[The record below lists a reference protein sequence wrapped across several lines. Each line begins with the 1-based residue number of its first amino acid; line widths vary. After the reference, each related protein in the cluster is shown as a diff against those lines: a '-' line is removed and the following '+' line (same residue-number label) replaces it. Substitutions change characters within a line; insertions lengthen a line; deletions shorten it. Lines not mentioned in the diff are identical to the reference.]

1 MSLPTLS
8 DVRTACEGSPELKPL
23 WDEALNAAYYLNL
36 ALGDAV
42 SNTHDRGKRDH
53 DKEARIEA
61 TTTESIAGLG
71 EIFSRRCAALTA
83 KLDELCIS
91 HPTEIN
97 ALAIVSL
104 CSGYPLPKSE

>member
-1 MSLPTLS
+1 MNSPTLS
-8 DVRTACEGSPELKPL
+8 DIRNACLASPILKPL
-23 WDEALNAAYYLNL
+23 WDEVLNAAYYLNL

-42 SNTHDRGKRDH
+42 SNAHDRGKRDH

-61 TTTESIAGLG
+61 TTTESIVGLG
-71 EIFSRRCAALTA
+71 ETFSRRCAALT
-83 KLDELCIS
+83 DELDKLSI
-91 HPTEIN
+91 PRPAEIN